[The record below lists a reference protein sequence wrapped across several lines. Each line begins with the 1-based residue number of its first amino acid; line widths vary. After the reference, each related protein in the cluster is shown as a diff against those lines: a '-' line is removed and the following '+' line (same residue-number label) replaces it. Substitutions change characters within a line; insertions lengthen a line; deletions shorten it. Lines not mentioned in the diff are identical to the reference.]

1 VGRPTEAIGLY
12 ERNPTDAERLGA
24 PDYSQAV
31 IARDNLAAVRTVDGR
46 VSTDHNDQ

>member
-1 VGRPTEAIGLY
+1 MAEAIDHF
-12 ERNPTDAERLGA
+12 EQNFADAERLGA

-46 VSTDHNDQ
+46 VSTDHNDR